1 MRGILWNWV
10 LATALAL
17 TSSAAWADLSGIAR
31 VIDGD
36 TLEVAGTRVRLAGL
50 DAPENDQQC
59 QTEHGVDWD
68 CGRYVTQELRALL
81 WRADVRCVDEGE
93 GGYGRMLGRCYWGDL
108 DLSAHLVG
116 LGLAWVD
123 PRFEQTYLS
132 FEKEAAIARRG
143 LWAMSSLRPWE
154 HRVTRVVG
162 RTAPDA
168 DCVIKGNIS
177 GSGERIYH
185 LPGQRHYD
193 RTGIRLENGESWFC
207 TTQEAERAGWRAAR
221 R

>member
-1 MRGILWNWV
+1 MRGLFEKC
-10 LATALAL
+10 LLTAAL
-17 TSSAAWADLSGIAR
+17 VVTTSAAWADLSGVAR

-36 TLEVAGTRVRLAGL
+36 TLEISGTHVRLAGL

-59 QTEHGVDWD
+59 RTEHGVVWD
-68 CGRYVTQELRALL
+68 CGRYVTQELRSLL
-81 WRADVRCVDEGE
+81 GRAEVRCVDEGD
-93 GGYGRMLGRCYWGDL
+93 GGYGRVLGRCYWGVL

-132 FEKEAAIARRG
+132 LEKEAAIAQRG
-143 LWAMSSLRPWE
+143 LWAMSSSRPWA
-154 HRVTRVVG
+154 HPVTRVVG

-177 GSGERIYH
+177 DGGRIYH
-185 LPGQRHYD
+185 LPGQQHYL
-193 RTGIRLENGESWFC
+193 RTGIRPENGERWFC

>member
-1 MRGILWNWV
+1 MFSPI
-10 LATALAL
+10 
-17 TSSAAWADLSGIAR
+17 AAVADVSGPAR
-31 VIDGD
+31 VLDGD
-36 TLEVAGTRVRLAGL
+36 TLDVAGTRVRLAGL
-50 DAPENDQQC
+50 DAPENDQTC
-59 QTEHGVDWD
+59 QTEHGVDWA

-81 WRADVRCVDEGE
+81 RGADVRCVDEGD
-93 GGYGRMLGRCYWGDL
+93 GGYGRMLGRCFWGDL

-116 LGLAWVD
+116 LGYAWVD

-132 FEKEAAIARRG
+132 LEKDAAIAGRG
-143 LWAMSSLRPWE
+143 LWAMSSLRPWD

-162 RTAPDA
+162 RNAPTA

-177 GSGERIYH
+177 SNGTRIYH
-185 LPGQRHYD
+185 VPGQQHYD
-193 RTGIRLENGESWFC
+193 RTGIRTENGEQWFC